1 VTTPPHPPPLYP
13 YPPAPGMPPPWP
25 MPPLSA
31 PRMRRPP
38 GRWRRL
44 LLGATGQSMSLALLL
59 LVGAFVIASTLV
71 VLRFVLPPPMMFQPA
86 KKMTG
91 LPARKL
97 EHRIRV
103 KQFEQQTRRPK
114 LVNKLV
120 SKQAAKLTLPELP
133 PMKITPQDARALA
146 SALTPA
152 GAHLGQLGIG
162 GFGMGTS
169 GDGGLQGFSEADF
182 FGHHI
187 RTRAFVV
194 LLDNSP
200 SVRTRGVV
208 AAALNE
214 MSNIV
219 HRFHPDTQFNIV
231 AYRDGAG
238 AFKPTMAF
246 ATRANKEH
254 FDTWMH
260 WLSTTRDGKMY
271 GNQPG
276 TIGTTPLLALQAA
289 LAMKPDT
296 IALIRDDQPPYVGQ
310 ANMGNGAAAI
320 KARAAHMRAM
330 YDMVRRHNESG
341 AQRVTINT
349 LLFKPADLPRDG
361 ARHDQYRE
369 ETDFLRTLATIT
381 GGSLREIAGP

>member
-1 VTTPPHPPPLYP
+1 
-13 YPPAPGMPPPWP
+13 MPPPY
-25 MPPLSA
+25 A
-31 PRMRRPP
+31 PRGHRPP
-38 GRWRRL
+38 GRWRTR
-44 LLGATGQSMSLALLL
+44 LLGATGQSLSLALLL
-59 LVGAFVIASTLV
+59 LGGAFLIASTLV
-71 VLRFVLPPPMMFQPA
+71 VLHYVLPPPMMFQPA
-86 KKMTG
+86 RKMTG

-97 EHRIRV
+97 EHHIRV
-103 KQFEQQTRRPK
+103 KQFAQQTRRPK

-120 SKQAAKLTLPELP
+120 SKQAAKITLPALP
-133 PMKITPQDARALA
+133 PTKVTPQDARALA
-146 SALTPA
+146 TALTPA

-162 GFGMGTS
+162 GFGIGKSGT
-169 GDGGLQGFSEADF
+169 GGLPGFSEADF

-208 AAALNE
+208 AATLNE
-214 MSNIV
+214 MSNMV
-219 HRFHPDTQFNIV
+219 HHFHPDTQFNIV

-238 AFKPTMAF
+238 PFKPEMAF
-246 ATRANKEH
+246 ATRASKEQ

-260 WLSTTRDGKMY
+260 WLAVTRAGQMC

-276 TIGTTPLLALQAA
+276 TVGTTPCVALQAA
-289 LAMKPDT
+289 LAMQPDT

-310 ANMGNGAAAI
+310 ANVGNGAAAV

-330 YDMVRRHNESG
+330 YEMVRRHNESG

-361 ARHDQYRE
+361 ARHEQYRE
-369 ETDFLRTLATIT
+369 ETDFLRTLATMT
-381 GGSLREIAGP
+381 GGQFREVAGL

>member
-1 VTTPPHPPPLYP
+1 MTTPPQPPLYS
-13 YPPAPGMPPPWP
+13 YPPASGLPQAWPAPPAY
-25 MPPLSA
+25 A
-31 PRMRRPP
+31 PRVRRPP
-38 GRWRRL
+38 GRWHL
-44 LLGATGQSMSLALLL
+44 LLFGAAGQSMSLAVLLL
-59 LVGAFVIASTLV
+59 SGGFLIASTLV
-71 VLRFVLPPPMMFQPA
+71 VLHFVLPPPMMFQPA
-86 KKMTG
+86 KKMAS

-120 SKQAAKLTLPELP
+120 SKQAAKITLPELP
-133 PMKITPQDARALA
+133 PMKITPQDTRALA

-152 GAHLGQLGIG
+152 GAHLGQLGLG
-162 GFGMGTS
+162 GVGIGTS

-208 AAALNE
+208 AAAHRE
-214 MSNIV
+214 MTNLVNS
-219 HRFHPDTQFNIV
+219 FHPDTQFNVIV
-231 AYRDGAG
+231 YRDGAG
-238 AFKPTMAF
+238 CFRPHLVYASQQGKA
-246 ATRANKEH
+246 
-254 FDTWMH
+254 D
-260 WLSTTRDGKMY
+260 LSKWFSGEFNENSGQARGY
-271 GNQPG
+271 
-276 TIGTTPLLALQAA
+276 GTTPKLALQAA

-296 IALIRDDQPPYVGQ
+296 IVLIRDDQPPYVGQ
-310 ANMGNGAAAI
+310 ANWGNGSEALQ
-320 KARAAHMRAM
+320 ARATHMREI
-330 YDMVRRHNESG
+330 YEIVRQHNESG

-361 ARHDQYRE
+361 WRHEQYRE
-369 ETDFLRTLATIT
+369 GTEFLRTLATMS
-381 GGSLREIAGP
+381 GGRFREVAGL